1 MTLRDLLIRTILKFV
16 WAAVFIFFTAENVTS
31 VGWGFFSVLGV
42 VFATNN
48 TVQGLRMLKTYFEIK
63 KTIDK

>member
-16 WAAVFIFFTAENVTS
+16 WAVVFIFFTSQNVTN

-42 VFATNN
+42 IFATNN
-48 TVQGLRMLKTYFEIK
+48 TVQGFRMLQTYFEIK
-63 KTIDK
+63 KTINK